1 MADKRDGD
9 TCLCLACG
17 HMYEAPPGESGEN
30 PAVRPRCPACRSTHV
45 LNLTQGSKDQ
55 NGCGADG
62 DGFTFG
68 YG

>member
-1 MADKRDGD
+1 MSQKKEGD

-17 HMYEAPPGESGEN
+17 NMFEAKPEESGEN
-30 PAVRPRCPACRSTHV
+30 PAVPPRCPACHSGHV
-45 LNLTQGSKDQ
+45 LNVTQGS
-55 NGCGADG
+55 NPPSGCGTDS